1 MLGSDFVGFHTDGY
15 ARNFMDC
22 AAQFLGA
29 RCDESRGT
37 VRFDGRTIK
46 VIVIPVGIDA
56 HQIYSLVGDQEVR
69 ANAQSLRSKI
79 GAQKLV
85 LGIDRLDYT
94 KGIDRRLRAIDLL
107 LQTHSEWREKL
118 VFTQIAA
125 PSREEV
131 AAYAQLRRDVE
142 YLVGHINGKWS
153 TPGWTPI
160 KLICRSFGLK
170 ELVQWYLAADVA
182 LVTPLKDGMNLVA
195 KEYCAAHRDDPG
207 VLVLSEFAGA
217 AVELNEA
224 LLTNPY
230 DIQSM
235 CTALVRALDID
246 EGNARVRMKALNKSI
261 VNLDAR
267 EWANRFLAEAGCA

>member
-1 MLGSDFVGFHTDGY
+1 
-15 ARNFMDC
+15 
-22 AAQFLGA
+22 
-29 RCDESRGT
+29 
-37 VRFDGRTIK
+37 
-46 VIVIPVGIDA
+46 
-56 HQIYSLVGDQEVR
+56 
-69 ANAQSLRSKI
+69 
-79 GAQKLV
+79 
-85 LGIDRLDYT
+85 
-94 KGIDRRLRAIDLL
+94 
-107 LQTHSEWREKL
+107 
-118 VFTQIAA
+118 
-125 PSREEV
+125 
-131 AAYAQLRRDVE
+131 
-142 YLVGHINGKWS
+142 
-153 TPGWTPI
+153 
-160 KLICRSFGLK
+160 
-170 ELVQWYLAADVA
+170 
-182 LVTPLKDGMNLVA
+182 MNLVA